1 MDYDSIVETGTPEG
15 LNPSVEADAYF
26 KFTGFTN
33 PDNNVIFKVM
43 SIIDS
48 DTFTVNTLDDT
59 PTLVDSSVNDVAIR
73 THPINSPSALL
84 VDSAGTASGNEN
96 GGGVTAELSTNI
108 GINAQDEL
116 VFSYAY
122 DGNTQKDRVA
132 GTDVAINVRY
142 DWSE

>member
-1 MDYDSIVETGTPEG
+1 M
-15 LNPSVEADAYF
+15 
-26 KFTGFTN
+26 
-33 PDNNVIFKVM
+33 
-43 SIIDS
+43 
-48 DTFTVNTLDDT
+48 
-59 PTLVDSSVNDVAIR
+59 NDVAIR

-132 GTDVAINVRY
+132 GTDVAINVRAIGLSHGSWVQQTATIAEVDNNPVSVISAVERNY
-142 DWSE
+142 NNPA